1 MSSIL
6 PINERKQFDLRYHS
20 SKVFYVRFLG
30 ELKIPKRHFKI
41 NWPLVISLY
50 LLKKFPETDG
60 IFCCFL
66 ATALGS
72 SSLRRAMDLVALSAI
87 FFCCKYFLTLK
98 TKTIFSRNF
107 HCSAE
112 KKDEKRLA
120 RLDIRWKES
129 AGSPMIVSP
138 QIFCRILWE
147 CSVHKSDLIFV
158 EQKVKGGTHFLYR
171 ILDGKKNYPLPI

>member
-1 MSSIL
+1 MTLKLEIQTYQILTNDDEVCSPSLSSIL
-6 PINERKQFDLRYHS
+6 LAVLIFAGQIPWDRWYFFVAFCLFGHS
-20 SKVFYVRFLG
+20 FR
-30 ELKIPKRHFKI
+30 II
-41 NWPLVISLY
+41 II
-50 LLKKFPETDG
+50 KKSHG
-60 IFCCFL
+60 
-66 ATALGS
+66 
-72 SSLRRAMDLVALSAI
+72 LVALSAI
-87 FFCCKYFLTLK
+87 FFCYKYFLTLK

-107 HCSAE
+107 HCSVE

-158 EQKVKGGTHFLYR
+158 EQKVKGGKVDMF
-171 ILDGKKNYPLPI
+171 